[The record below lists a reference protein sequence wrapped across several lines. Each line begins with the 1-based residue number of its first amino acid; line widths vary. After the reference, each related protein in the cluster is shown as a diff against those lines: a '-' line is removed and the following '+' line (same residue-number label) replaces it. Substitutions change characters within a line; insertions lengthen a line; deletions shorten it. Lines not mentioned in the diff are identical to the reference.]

1 MTFKELVAEVKAR
14 GFEYENEARIKRWV
28 NAAYRE
34 VVDFKPWPFLTATK
48 EGTAPLE
55 VADFGHAAAVVDVT
69 ADAVLRYADFNR
81 IVLGDPDLSD
91 TGSPVYWFT
100 TDGSTIQVHPANTD
114 HTIKVTYV
122 KVAAELKEDAD
133 EPLLPT
139 AYQGI
144 IVDGA
149 VAKAYKPSDNFEA
162 MQFVRQEFDRGL
174 KQMVH
179 ALLRPNY
186 DSHRRIIRS
195 GIRSDY

>member
-1 MTFKELVAEVKAR
+1 MTLKELEAEVKAR
-14 GFEYENEARIKRWV
+14 GFEYEGETRIRRWI
-28 NAAYRE
+28 NRAYRE
-34 VVDFKPWPFLTATK
+34 VVDHKPWPFLTATK

-55 VADFGHAAAVVDVT
+55 VSDFGHAIAVVDLT
-69 ADAVLRYADFNR
+69 ADTSLRYADFNR
-81 IVLGDPDLSD
+81 VVLGDPDLSE
-91 TGSPVYWFT
+91 TGSPVYWYT
-100 TDGSTIQVHPANTD
+100 TDGTTIAVHPANTD

-122 KVAAELKEDAD
+122 KVASRLTKDED
-133 EPLLPT
+133 EPIVPED
-139 AYQGI
+139 YQDV

-186 DSHRRIIRS
+186 DGHRRIIRS

>member
-1 MTFKELVAEVKAR
+1 VNLKELVAEVKAR
-14 GFEYENEARIKRWV
+14 GFEYESDARIERWL
-28 NAAYRE
+28 NQAYRE
-34 VVDFKPWPFLTATK
+34 VVDYKPWPFLTATK

-69 ADAVLRYADFNR
+69 ADLALRYAGLGEL
-81 IVLGDPDLSD
+81 VLVDADLSS
-91 TGSPVYWFT
+91 TGSPVRWYI
-100 TDGSTIQVHPANTD
+100 TDGSTIEVYPANTD
-114 HTIKVTYV
+114 HTIKVTYA
-122 KVAAELKEDAD
+122 KVAAELKEDTD
-133 EPLLPT
+133 VPIVPT
-139 AYQGI
+139 AYQGV

-186 DSHRRIIRS
+186 DSHRRILRT
-195 GIRSDY
+195 GIAGDY